1 MKDFEYFKW
10 NEIINSNTANKYK
23 INNTPTD
30 DVIID
35 NLEATLGAINTI
47 RECYKKPIIITSGY
61 RCKELNTK
69 VGGKPNSKHLKGLA
83 VDIKWDDNLI
93 DFIIKNCQF
102 DKLIKEE
109 SKTAKWIHLEP
120 NGNRKIVINL
130 KV

>member
-10 NEIINSNTANKYK
+10 EEIIRSNTADKYK
-23 INNTPTD
+23 IDNTPTD
-30 DVIID
+30 DVVN
-35 NLEATLGAINTI
+35 NLEHTLQALNEI
-47 RECYKKPIIITSGY
+47 RKGYGKPIIITSGY
-61 RCKELNTK
+61 RCKELNAK

-83 VDIKWDDNLI
+83 VDLKWDDNLI

-109 SKTAKWIHLEP
+109 SNTTKWIHLEP
-120 NGNRKIVINL
+120 LGNRKTVLDL

>member
-10 NEIINSNTANKYK
+10 EEIIRSNTADKYK
-23 INNTPTD
+23 IDNTPTD
-30 DVIID
+30 DVVN
-35 NLEATLGAINTI
+35 NLEHTLQALNEI
-47 RECYKKPIIITSGY
+47 RKGYGKPIIITSGY

-83 VDIKWDDNLI
+83 VDLNWDDNLI

-102 DKLIKEE
+102 DKLLKEE
-109 SKTAKWIHLEP
+109 SSTTKWIHLEP
-120 NGNRKIVINL
+120 LGNRKTVLDL